1 MKRRQKSLSDSFYT
15 IEDNL
20 RYLLTKHPHLK
31 DAKNE
36 QVVKMYRHH
45 IFMGGTPSSESITRT
60 LRKIKEKSPEEFGSK
75 QEAIQAKKEQTK
87 KILEYVKETIY
98 N

>member
-1 MKRRQKSLSDSFYT
+1 MSSFFT

-20 RYLLTKHPHLK
+20 RYLLTRHQHLK

-36 QVVKMYRHH
+36 EVIKTYRHH

-60 LRKIKEKSPEEFGSK
+60 LRKIKQKHPEIFGSK
-75 QEAIQAKKEQTK
+75 QETIKAKKEHTE
-87 KILEYVKETIY
+87 KILDYVY
-98 N
+98 GRLNN